1 MNIQKNSEYLCSQQ
15 RNYESMLKN
24 RLNTNKR
31 DVVRA
36 ALIKKTAEIMGVS
49 PRYVR
54 MVLADTRK
62 NDNVLYCFMELEE
75 RENLLLQEVKS
86 LIPFN

>member
-1 MNIQKNSEYLCSQQ
+1 
-15 RNYESMLKN
+15 
-24 RLNTNKR
+24 
-31 DVVRA
+31 
-36 ALIKKTAEIMGVS
+36 MGVS

-75 RENLLLQEVKS
+75 RENLLRKEVKS
-86 LIPFN
+86 LIPFNWLYA